1 MKKVLFALLTFAIGS
16 TALLTRNTAYARGD
30 LVTMSGSFAPGTI
43 IVRTN
48 ERRLYYVTAVGQA
61 IRYPVGVGRAGKQW
75 AGTSHITGKYTYPAW
90 SPPAEVR
97 HDKPNLPQVISGGSS
112 GNPMGVAAMTLARG
126 EYAIHGTN
134 QPSSIGRF
142 VSYGCIRMFNEDI
155 EDLYGRVSVGTRVV
169 VQ

>member
-1 MKKVLFALLTFAIGS
+1 VKRVLFVLLTFVSGAA
-16 TALLTRNTAYARGD
+16 TLPVANTAYARGD
-30 LVTMSGSFAPGTI
+30 VVTMTGSFAPGTI

-48 ERRLYYVTAVGQA
+48 ERRLYYVTAARLA

-75 AGTSHITGKYTYPAW
+75 AGTSYITGKYTHPAW

-97 HDKPNLPQVISGGSS
+97 HDKPNLPQIIPGGSP

-134 QPSSIGRF
+134 QPSSIGHF

-155 EDLYGRVSVGTRVV
+155 EDLYGRVSVGTPVV
-169 VQ
+169 VR